1 MTDVIGADFEKREPG
16 TSFSLF
22 AENNHPKGV
31 QNPAKVVIEPGG
43 IVKLRYRG
51 RRAGVR
57 ITKAAAGEF
66 VGRSFLVKPRRENS
80 GMLPKTIYRL
90 PGRKYFRLR
99 PSRKKA
105 NLFCPEP
112 RGNKSPG

>member
-16 TSFSLF
+16 TSSNLF

-66 VGRSFLVKPRRENS
+66 VGRSFLLKPRRENS
-80 GMLPKTIYRL
+80 GILPKTILSPSGKKIFSAATL
-90 PGRKYFRLR
+90 PQ
-99 PSRKKA
+99 
-105 NLFCPEP
+105 
-112 RGNKSPG
+112 KS

>member
-31 QNPAKVVIEPGG
+31 QNPATVVIEPGG

-80 GMLPKTIYRL
+80 GILPKTILSPSGKKIFSAATL
-90 PGRKYFRLR
+90 PQ
-99 PSRKKA
+99 
-105 NLFCPEP
+105 
-112 RGNKSPG
+112 KS